1 MGVGASKA
9 RLKLRQRVYSNADLN
24 ESVSATNPEEP
35 RMLRRRT
42 ALGLAAFALTAT
54 ARAKMSEAQL
64 PPGQDLANL
73 AYLDVQYGRV
83 QILMRPDLAPRHV
96 ARIKELVRAGFYNG
110 LLFHRVIPGFM
121 AQTGDPRGTGN
132 GGSGTKISAE
142 FSQEPFTRGTCGMAR
157 TSDPN
162 SADSQFFICF
172 REARHL
178 NGQYTVWGQ
187 VISGMEHV
195 DRLRPGEPPSNPDR
209 IERMVMAVDA
219 R

>member
-1 MGVGASKA
+1 
-9 RLKLRQRVYSNADLN
+9 
-24 ESVSATNPEEP
+24 
-35 RMLRRRT
+35 MLRRRT

-54 ARAKMSEAQL
+54 ARPQMSEAQQ
-64 PPGQDLANL
+64 PPAQDLANL
-73 AYLDVQYGRV
+73 AFLELQYGRV
-83 QILMRPDLAPRHV
+83 QIQMRPDLAPRHV

-121 AQTGDPRGTGN
+121 AQTGDPRGTGS
-132 GGSGTKISAE
+132 GGSGTKIPAE
-142 FSQEPFTRGTCGMAR
+142 FSQEPFVRGTCGMAR

-172 REARHL
+172 AEARHL

-187 VISGMEHV
+187 VIGGMEHV
-195 DRLRPGEPPSNPDR
+195 DRIRTGQPPSNPDR
-209 IERMVMAVDA
+209 IQRMIMAVDA